1 VTQSEEP
8 ESEVSLIATADGSS
22 QWRGVEATHRIA
34 GTNHGGGKAVSVS
47 QSSKPAFRERAKGEL
62 KELFFI
68 TAYLFVVL
76 SALSFYKSAILEAEG
91 VHWLPWGFALI
102 KAVVLAKF
110 IMIGGALY
118 GGGGHRTKPLIW
130 QIIHRSIAFLILVA
144 GFTVIE
150 EAIVGFIHDRTF
162 RESMAEVGGGT
173 TEEMIAT
180 AIIMFLIFL
189 PLFAYRA
196 LGEVMG
202 DKALFRA
209 LFVERLKFEVADR
222 QQQPDRPEQ

>member
-1 VTQSEEP
+1 MS
-8 ESEVSLIATADGSS
+8 
-22 QWRGVEATHRIA
+22 
-34 GTNHGGGKAVSVS
+34 
-47 QSSKPAFRERAKGEL
+47 EL
-62 KELFFI
+62 KELFYI
-68 TAYLFVVL
+68 TAYLFVVF
-76 SALSFYKSAILEAEG
+76 SALSFYKSAILEAQG

-110 IMIGGALY
+110 IMIGRALRI
-118 GGGGHRTKPLIW
+118 GEGHHQTKPLIW
-130 QIIHRSIAFLILVA
+130 PIAHKSIAFLILVA

-150 EAIVGFIHDRTF
+150 EAIVGSIHGKTF

-196 LGEVMG
+196 LGEVVG
-202 DKALFRA
+202 ETALFRT
-209 LFVERLKFEVADR
+209 LFVERLKFEVVHR
-222 QQQPDRPEQ
+222 